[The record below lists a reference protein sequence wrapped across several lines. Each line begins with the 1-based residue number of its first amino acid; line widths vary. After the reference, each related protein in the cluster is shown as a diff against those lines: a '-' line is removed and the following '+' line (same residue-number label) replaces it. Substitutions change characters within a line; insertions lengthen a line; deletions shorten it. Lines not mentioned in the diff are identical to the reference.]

1 MSPMQ
6 GPPMAP
12 EASAQMPP
20 GGPNFG
26 PGMQQ
31 AQDQGKKDPIETV
44 VGTVEK
50 MLLAVNDETFRPYAA
65 QAIAKLKIGM
75 GMAKQKQ
82 PQSAGQPGM
91 GGPPT
96 GDGGGAPKIPTPP
109 VPGQMPV

>member
-1 MSPMQ
+1 
-6 GPPMAP
+6 MAP
-12 EASAQMPP
+12 DAQAQMPP

-31 AQDQGKKDPIETV
+31 AQDQQKNPIEMT

-50 MLLAVNDETFRPYAA
+50 MLLAIQDETFRPYAM

-91 GGPPT
+91 AGPPT
-96 GDGGGAPKIPTPP
+96 GDGGGGPPKVPTPP